1 MYATNK
7 KTTKSYDCFNLH
19 RVVQEDKKVKPSQMF
34 EGYKPPK
41 KNVKKPKGKGKG
53 KVLSKRTN

>member
-41 KNVKKPKGKGKG
+41 TQRAKAKVNVKKPKGKK
-53 KVLSKRTN
+53 

>member
-7 KTTKSYDCFNLH
+7 KTTKCHDCFNLH
-19 RVVQEDKKVKPSQMF
+19 RVVQEDKKVKASQVF

-41 KNVKKPKGKGKG
+41 TNVKKPKGKK
-53 KVLSKRTN
+53 